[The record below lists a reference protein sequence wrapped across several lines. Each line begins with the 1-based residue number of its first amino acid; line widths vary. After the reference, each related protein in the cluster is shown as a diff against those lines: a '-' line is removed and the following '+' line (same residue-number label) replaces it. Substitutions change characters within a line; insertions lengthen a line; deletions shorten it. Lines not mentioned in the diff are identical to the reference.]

1 MPARK
6 DGYNRRRGHHPLSW
20 TLAVVVG
27 LSVTACDGLL
37 DVEMPGETEAAA
49 MDNPMFAEL
58 LVLGVQADFE
68 CFYSGFTLL
77 AALLTGEMTGA
88 STALPMQWFQ
98 QRGVRPVINDNIS
111 CNLAGYYRALSTAR
125 FVADDALRRI
135 GAFPDAQVPNKNLLL
150 ARSALYSAFSYTIF
164 GEAYCSATFDLG
176 PETFR
181 PEILALAEGRFDTA
195 IQLASQVGNA
205 DILNAARVGRAR
217 VRLQRGNEAGALS
230 DASAVPVGFRFDV
243 TRSNSD
249 VSRRNRIY
257 TQNTLVT
264 NHTIDWR
271 YWETTWMGVPDPRIR
286 VVDTNRVA
294 TDGLHP
300 AWHQTKYT
308 SESSPI
314 RLASY
319 VEAQLIIAEIE
330 GGQTAVNVINM
341 LHEAAGIPGF
351 ESTDEAEIRAQV
363 IEERR
368 REFFLEGRR
377 MGDLN
382 WFGGWEDWADGVN
395 PWDNRPYEGTRCFPI
410 PNEERQGNPN
420 LS

>member
-1 MPARK
+1 MTTRRY
-6 DGYNRRRGHHPLSW
+6 GYKKNRS
-20 TLAVVVG
+20 LAWAVALLVG
-27 LSVTACDGLL
+27 VFSTACDGIL
-37 DVEMPGETEAAA
+37 DVDMPGETEASA
-49 MDNPMFAEL
+49 MDNPAYAGL

-68 CFYSGFTLL
+68 CYYSGFTLL
-77 AALLTGEMTGA
+77 SALLSGEMTGA

-111 CNLAGYYRALSTAR
+111 CNAAGYYRSLSTAR
-125 FVADDALRRI
+125 FVADDALQRI
-135 GAFPDAQVPNKNLLL
+135 GGYSDAEVPQKNLLL
-150 ARSALYSAFSYTIF
+150 ARAALYSAFSYTIF
-164 GEAYCSATFDLG
+164 AESYCSATFDLG

-181 PEILALAEGRFDTA
+181 PEILALAEERFDTA
-195 IQLASQVGNA
+195 VQLATQVNDA
-205 DILNAARVGRAR
+205 ALLNAARVGRAR

-230 DASAVPVGFRFDV
+230 DASAVPAGFRFDV

-249 VSRRNRIY
+249 ASRRNRIY
-257 TQNTLVT
+257 TQNTQTT

-271 YWETTWMGVPDPRIR
+271 YWETEWMGVPDPRIQ
-286 VVDTNRVA
+286 VIDANRRA

-300 AWHQTKYT
+300 AWLQTKYT

-319 VEAQLIIAEIE
+319 VEAQLVIAEIE
-330 GGQTAVNVINM
+330 GGQTAVDVINM
-341 LHEAAGIPGF
+341 LHEAAGLPDF
-351 ESTDEAEIRAQV
+351 QSTDEAEIRAQV

-395 PWDNRPYEGTRCFPI
+395 QWDNRPYEGTRCFPI

>member
-1 MPARK
+1 MTTRRNGYRK
-6 DGYNRRRGHHPLSW
+6 HRPWGW
-20 TLAVVVG
+20 AVALLMGV
-27 LSVTACDGLL
+27 SSTACDGIL
-37 DVEMPGETEAAA
+37 DVDMPGETEASA
-49 MDNPMFAEL
+49 MDNPAYAGL

-68 CFYSGFTLL
+68 CFSSGFTLL
-77 AALLTGEMTGA
+77 GALLSGEMTGA

-111 CNLAGYYRALSTAR
+111 CNAAGYYRALSTAR
-125 FVADDALRRI
+125 FVADDALAKI
-135 GAFPDAQVPNKNLLL
+135 GGYSIEQVPTKDLLM
-150 ARSALYSAFSYTIF
+150 ATSALYSAFSYTIF
-164 GEAYCSATFDLG
+164 AEAYCSATFDLG
-176 PETFR
+176 PETFK
-181 PEILALAEGRFDTA
+181 PEILALAEERFNTA
-195 IQLASQVGNA
+195 VQLASQVNNA
-205 DILNAARVGRAR
+205 AILNAARVGRAR

-230 DASAVPVGFRFDV
+230 DASAVPAGFRFDV
-243 TRSNSD
+243 TRSNSHA
-249 VSRRNRIY
+249 SRRNRIFTEN
-257 TQNTLVT
+257 TQTT

-271 YWETTWMGVPDPRIR
+271 YWETEWMGVPDPRIR
-286 VVDTNRVA
+286 VINANRVA

-300 AWHQTKYT
+300 AWLQTKYT
-308 SESSPI
+308 SESSPM

-330 GGQTAVNVINM
+330 GGQTAVDVINM
-341 LHEAAGIPGF
+341 LHDAAGIPDF
-351 ESTDEAEIRAQV
+351 QSTDEAEIRAQV

-382 WFGGWEDWADGVN
+382 WFGGWEEWADGVN
-395 PWDNRPYEGTRCFPI
+395 QWDNRPYEGTRCFPI